1 MNLQK
6 RLDKIDIDLPCIGG
20 NIGRFY
26 SKVKEINNQID
37 FSKIDVCS
45 KSKFIKSRLDLSLLN
60 ILKYAYY
67 NNLLVQSLK
76 MYSSKNK
83 LKFINLVK
91 NDRTDDLKCWMSKN
105 GKHIMRD
112 VNNLAYNNSLPD
124 HLFNKYLDLDM
135 LNEFVDME
143 IIDFLLRDLNYKN
156 TYKVRY
162 NNLIINLDIIS
173 KTKIVS
179 FSIIN
184 RLINIIIILGQYKSK
199 TKSITIN
206 VDIYLTDFKKKL
218 NNRSNSLGCREINSG
233 YTTPGHKLCIF
244 RKEEL
249 YKVLI
254 HELIHYLK
262 LALVRHVEFPDY
274 YKYFNIPQNTEIRLN
289 EAYTE
294 IFAVIFNTMINTK
307 GESELISV
315 LNRELKFSLYQCA
328 KILDYYKFGTA
339 LEFFKRNDGNTK
351 FNQQTSVFSYFI
363 VKTLILFNLDIF
375 LGFYEKIDHTNF
387 KDFVIGLVSLEFI
400 NTLEKFMKLVRKQD
414 KNSDMYNSLTM
425 VYFNEV

>member
-1 MNLQK
+1 MEIQK
-6 RLDKIDIDLPCIGG
+6 RLDKIDIDIPLIGG
-20 NIGRFY
+20 NIDRFY
-26 SKVKEINNQID
+26 SKVKEINNSID

-60 ILKYAYY
+60 ILKYAYN
-67 NNLLVQSLK
+67 NNLLVSSLK
-76 MYSSKNK
+76 MYNSKDK
-83 LKFINLVK
+83 FKFIDLVK
-91 NDRTDDLKCWMSKN
+91 NEKTDDLKCWMSEN

-112 VNNLAYNNSLPD
+112 INGLAYTNSIPRK
-124 HLFNKYLDLDM
+124 LFNKYLDLDM

-143 IIDFLLRDLNYKN
+143 IIDFLLRDLNYKT
-156 TYKVRY
+156 TYKIRY
-162 NNLIINLDIIS
+162 NNLVINLDIIS
-173 KTKIVS
+173 KTKIVP

-184 RLINIIIILGQYKSK
+184 RLINIIIILGQYKSNS
-199 TKSITIN
+199 KSITIN
-206 VDIYLTDFKKKL
+206 IDIYLTDFKKRL
-218 NNRSNSLGCREINSG
+218 NSRSNSLGCREINSG
-233 YTTPGHKLCIF
+233 YTSPGHKLCIF

-249 YKVLI
+249 YKVLT

-262 LALVRHVEFPDY
+262 LDLVRHVEFPDY

-294 IFAVIFNTMINTK
+294 TFAVIFNSMINTK
-307 GESELISV
+307 GEKELISV
-315 LNRELKFSLYQCA
+315 LNRELKYSLYQCA
-328 KILDYYKFGTA
+328 KILDYYNFGSA

-375 LGFYEKIDHTNF
+375 LRFYEKIDHTNF
-387 KDFVIGLVSLEFI
+387 KDFVIGLVSLKFI
-400 NTLEKFMKLVRKQD
+400 ETLEAFMKLIRKQD

-425 VYFNEV
+425 VYFNDV